1 MPHHRIRRIAQ
12 EYIIIGNQR
21 KRAFRMAVRNG
32 QNLDMNS
39 IVKRNRSGHGPF
51 FAAVH
56 FANDF
61 RRMRANIKSVK
72 IERYLAITMTHNIQ
86 QMVAVE
92 MRNDDVLLERNR
104 DRRCAFA
111 IFESALRSVFTYGI
125 ARQGID
131 KIDRHIAGAN
141 VKNPPRAI
149 TTHSDNVR
157 AQRLVRNLQIL
168 DSVGK
173 LYDSWHDAKDRNFP
187 LLVILIN
194 DGVNIVKIQVLD
206 ANILRWNFYPVIG
219 KANAIMHGA
228 TIIIWIIFEKV
239 LNK

>member
-32 QNLDMNS
+32 QNFDMDS
-39 IVKRNRSGHGPF
+39 IVKRNRSGHRPF
-51 FAAVH
+51 FATSNFTH
-56 FANDF
+56 NF
-61 RRMRANIKSVK
+61 RRMRANIKSIE
-72 IERYLAITMTHNIQ
+72 IERHLAITMTNNIQ

-92 MRNDDVLLERNR
+92 MRYDDVLLERNR
-104 DRRCAFA
+104 DWRCAFA
-111 IFESALRSVFTYGI
+111 IFENALRSVFTYEI

-131 KIDRHIAGAN
+131 KIDSHIAGAN